1 MNKPLIIAIF
11 LGVVLIIGA
20 ALVGL
25 SLKEKKGATPVQ
37 ATVEITDSGF
47 NPATISVKK
56 GTVVTWNNKDSAP
69 HWVASDPH
77 PVHNQLPGF
86 DSVRKIAAGES
97 YPFTF
102 EKTGTFTYHDH
113 LNPLK
118 FKGTVIVK

>member
-37 ATVEITDSGF
+37 ATVEITD
-47 NPATISVKK
+47 TISVKK